1 MARSRASLTD
11 EIDHDNQAAPALTV
25 APDPDDQAGD
35 ADQAPAAETATP
47 AKKTTARKTAKA
59 PAAKKTTSRT
69 PAKKTPAK
77 TPAKKT
83 TTRKSTAK
91 TTPPAEPAEP
101 LRVRA
106 VNTADAVRVSLYM
119 HPDDVRALKIA
130 KIDDGADL
138 NARFRAMVAL
148 WQNNARFRAAVDRLA
163 KDAPRG
169 GGF

>member
-11 EIDHDNQAAPALTV
+11 EIDNDTTPPALTV
-25 APDPDDQAGD
+25 APDPDDQAD
-35 ADQAPAAETATP
+35 TADQAPAAAP
-47 AKKTTARKTAKA
+47 AKKTTTRKTTKA

-69 PAKKTPAK
+69 PAKKSTTK

-83 TTRKSTAK
+83 TTRKTAK
-91 TTPPAEPAEP
+91 AAPAEPAAEP

-148 WQNNARFRAAVDRLA
+148 WQNNTRFRAAVDRLA